1 MDCYMTLYILICM
14 YADSLLKSR
23 AKCWRQ
29 IGRVWYGVM
38 YLLFPAKDVWLTSA
52 SLRALS
58 CWMEASSHASSW
70 TQDKREIMSNS
81 CDICKLVDLL
91 LLLCTLGIYH
101 VTIHVHS
108 WTWTASEAK
117 IITHSHNIIAK

>member
-1 MDCYMTLYILICM
+1 MYYYMVLYVLICM

-29 IGRVWYGVM
+29 IGRVWYGMM

-81 CDICKLVDLL
+81 CITCELQTGRS
-91 LLLCTLGIYH
+91 TLIIMYTGHIACD
-101 VTIHVHS
+101 HS
-108 WTWTASEAK
+108 SA
-117 IITHSHNIIAK
+117 